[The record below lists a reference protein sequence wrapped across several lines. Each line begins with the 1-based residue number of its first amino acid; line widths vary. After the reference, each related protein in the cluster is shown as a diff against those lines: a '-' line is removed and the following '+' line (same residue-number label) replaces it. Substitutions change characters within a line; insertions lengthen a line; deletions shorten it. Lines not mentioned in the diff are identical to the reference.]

1 MPNSQL
7 SQPNWVEIFQARRRL
22 VKESGERRSGQNL
35 DLAVFGK
42 ILLDLHKILMD
53 LAVSR

>member
-7 SQPNWVEIFQARRRL
+7 SQPNWVEIFQARCRL

-35 DLAVFGK
+35 DLAVSGK
-42 ILLDLHKILMD
+42 ILLDLHKILVD
-53 LAVSR
+53 LAISR